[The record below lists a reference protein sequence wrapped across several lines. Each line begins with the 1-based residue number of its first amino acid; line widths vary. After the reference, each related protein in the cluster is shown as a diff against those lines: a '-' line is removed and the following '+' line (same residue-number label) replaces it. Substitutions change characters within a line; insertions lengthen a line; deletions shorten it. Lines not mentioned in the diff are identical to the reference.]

1 MSRRK
6 KKNQNSALDSAA
18 AIRGIER
25 EEHFASGRPLSG
37 PDGWRAVRSVCRDR
51 KREASRRAC
60 RGRVRQD

>member
-6 KKNQNSALDSAA
+6 KKNQKLDSAA

-37 PDGWRAVRSVCRDR
+37 PNGWRAVRSVSRDR
-51 KREASRRAC
+51 KREASRRSC